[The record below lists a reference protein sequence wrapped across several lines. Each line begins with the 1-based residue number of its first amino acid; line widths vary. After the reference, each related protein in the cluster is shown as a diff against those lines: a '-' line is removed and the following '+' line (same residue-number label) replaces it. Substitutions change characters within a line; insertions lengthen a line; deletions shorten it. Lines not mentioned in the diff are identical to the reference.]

1 MPIGF
6 DALHYWL
13 NERVVRPSQDPGR
26 PATDC
31 VGVAPKLLDGF
42 GVGAEQATLTALA
55 YLADLSVRYLADRQA
70 EAGARLGA
78 PGRWLIPDDRGG
90 DRRAVSAKS
99 VSPPAKRAAHAI
111 SVTAGR
117 VTAPL
122 RMLPGFLIVGAQ
134 RCGTTSMYR
143 ALAEH
148 PSVRKAVL
156 HKGVHYF
163 DMNYDRGLGWYRAH
177 FPLTSRAPAG
187 AAQTF
192 ESSPY
197 YLFHPLAA
205 ERIAAD
211 LPGVKLIVLVRDPV
225 ERAYSAY
232 THEFARG
239 FETEPFEAA
248 IELEPGRLNGEAE
261 RIAAEPGLSQP
272 QPPAPCLP
280 SARTVREQLD
290 RLEQLFDRA
299 DIHVVDSGDFF
310 TKPEPVYDGVLDF
323 LGLASDDYPQF
334 ERHNAR
340 PRSAIPEALRARLD
354 EHFVSFDEQLIHWL
368 DQVPSWRR

>member
-1 MPIGF
+1 
-6 DALHYWL
+6 
-13 NERVVRPSQDPGR
+13 
-26 PATDC
+26 
-31 VGVAPKLLDGF
+31 
-42 GVGAEQATLTALA
+42 
-55 YLADLSVRYLADRQA
+55 
-70 EAGARLGA
+70 
-78 PGRWLIPDDRGG
+78 
-90 DRRAVSAKS
+90 VSAKS

-117 VTAPL
+117 FTAPL

-177 FPLTSRAPAG
+177 FPLARGAPTG

-239 FETEPFEAA
+239 FETESFEAA
-248 IELEPGRLNGEAE
+248 IDLEPDRLNGEAE
-261 RIAAEPGLSQP
+261 RIVTEPGYLSHSHQHH
-272 QPPAPCLP
+272 AYR
-280 SARTVREQLD
+280 ARGQYVEQLD
-290 RLEQLFDRA
+290 RLRQLFGRA

-310 TKPEPVYDGVLDF
+310 AKPEPVYDGVLDF
-323 LGLASDDYPQF
+323 LGLTADGYPQF

-340 PRSAIPEALRARLD
+340 PRSAIPETLRAKLD
-354 EHFVSFDEQLIHWL
+354 EHFVPFDDQLISWL
-368 DQVPSWRR
+368 GRVPSWRR

>member
-1 MPIGF
+1 
-6 DALHYWL
+6 
-13 NERVVRPSQDPGR
+13 
-26 PATDC
+26 
-31 VGVAPKLLDGF
+31 
-42 GVGAEQATLTALA
+42 
-55 YLADLSVRYLADRQA
+55 
-70 EAGARLGA
+70 
-78 PGRWLIPDDRGG
+78 
-90 DRRAVSAKS
+90 VSAKS

-143 ALAEH
+143 ALAAH

-177 FPLTSRAPAG
+177 FPLARG
-187 AAQTF
+187 AHPQASQTF

-239 FETEPFEAA
+239 FETEPFESA
-248 IELEPGRLNGEAE
+248 IDLEPDRLNGEAA
-261 RIAAEPGLSQP
+261 RIVSEPGYLSHSHQHH
-272 QPPAPCLP
+272 AYR
-280 SARTVREQLD
+280 ARGQYAEQLE
-290 RLEQLFDRA
+290 RLERLFDRA
-299 DIHVVDSGDFF
+299 NIHVVDSGDFF

-323 LGLASDDYPQF
+323 LGLASDGYPQF

-340 PRSAIPEALRARLD
+340 PRSAIPETLRARLD
-354 EHFVSFDEQLIHWL
+354 EHFVSFDEQLTDWL
-368 DQVPSWRR
+368 GRIPSWRR

>member
-1 MPIGF
+1 M
-6 DALHYWL
+6 
-13 NERVVRPSQDPGR
+13 
-26 PATDC
+26 
-31 VGVAPKLLDGF
+31 
-42 GVGAEQATLTALA
+42 
-55 YLADLSVRYLADRQA
+55 
-70 EAGARLGA
+70 
-78 PGRWLIPDDRGG
+78 
-90 DRRAVSAKS
+90 SAKS
-99 VSPPAKRAAHAI
+99 VAPPAKRAAHVI

-117 VTAPL
+117 FTAPL

-163 DMNYDRGLGWYRAH
+163 DMNYERGLRWYQAH
-177 FPLTSRAPAG
+177 FPLARGTSSGVTLA
-187 AAQTF
+187 F

-232 THEFARG
+232 AHEFARG
-239 FETEPFEAA
+239 FETEPFESA
-248 IELEPGRLNGEAE
+248 IDLEPDRLNGEVA
-261 RIAAEPGLSQP
+261 RIVSEPGYLSHSHQHH
-272 QPPAPCLP
+272 AYR
-280 SARTVREQLD
+280 ARGQYAEQLD
-290 RLEQLFDRA
+290 RLERLFGRA

-310 TKPEPVYDGVLDF
+310 TKPEPVYDRVLDF
-323 LGLASDDYPQF
+323 LGLASDGYPQF

-340 PRSAIPEALRARLD
+340 PRSAIPETLRARLD
-354 EHFVSFDEQLIHWL
+354 EHFVSFDEQLTGWL
-368 DQVPSWRR
+368 GRVPSWRR